1 MTHLDSIGQ
10 SGIDLFPR
18 HPWKKTEIL
27 WFQFPPPD
35 AECGRSLCKRRF
47 DPIIDAG
54 RESFHHVF
62 DDVQWKYRSRVV
74 DIFFIVWG
82 QLLLYI
88 L

>member
-1 MTHLDSIGQ
+1 LDSIGQ

-18 HPWKKTEIL
+18 HPWKKLEIL
-27 WFQFPPPD
+27 LFQFPSPD
-35 AECGRSLCKRRF
+35 AECGRSLCARRF

-54 RESFHHVF
+54 RESFHNVF
-62 DDVQWKYRSRVV
+62 DGVQRKNGGRAV
-74 DIFFIVWG
+74 DIVFMVWS